1 MLVPTLYRILLK
13 EVKRQN
19 LPFTNKYYIT
29 NKAKEI
35 IYINKDLKGDEL
47 TSAIDSLIFHI
58 KYLSIKNK

>member
-1 MLVPTLYRILLK
+1 MLVPKLYKILLK